1 MRARASVVRGL
12 CIVLVLGLSMSACT
26 VVGFFSGV
34 AATNKREARL
44 NARATSEERA
54 ACRARRKEQI
64 EHAHEAGEDAD
75 EIPGC
80 TDREI
85 RIERKAQPG
94 PSIAGRVIA
103 GLVIDLVVIAVL
115 YAYALGSVPSH

>member
-12 CIVLVLGLSMSACT
+12 CIVFMLVLGLSMSACT

-75 EIPGC
+75 PEGA
-80 TDREI
+80 DD
-85 RIERKAQPG
+85 ASDG
-94 PSIAGRVIA
+94 
-103 GLVIDLVVIAVL
+103 DLTL
-115 YAYALGSVPSH
+115 DALGDPKFPAGGGS